1 MKKQSGKWVGAS
13 PARLRLI
20 VAIAFAAI
28 CIFFGVGNAATAG
41 LGFVAHA
48 QAQAQPPVPSGAQ
61 KEKTV
66 AQHATGAFDVKA
78 EAQGEPDKGDGS
90 TLGRYSL
97 EKQYH
102 GDLEGTAKATMLTA
116 GTEVKGSAGY
126 VAMERVTGT
135 LKGRSGSFVLQHSGT
150 MAHGESQLTIT
161 VVPDSGSGQLVGIS
175 GTMNIIITAGK
186 HSYEFDYT
194 LPPA

>member
-1 MKKQSGKWVGAS
+1 MKKKSGTGMRAS
-13 PARLRLI
+13 LARLVVI
-20 VAIAFAAI
+20 EVIALAAI
-28 CIFFGVGNAATAG
+28 SIFSVVGSGATAG
-41 LGFVAHA
+41 LGVVAHA
-48 QAQAQPPVPSGAQ
+48 QSQPPVSGVAQ

-66 AQHATGAFDVKA
+66 AEHAVGGFDVKA
-78 EAQGEPDKGDGS
+78 EPQGEADKAEGS

-97 EKQYH
+97 DKLYH

-116 GTEVKGSAGY
+116 GTDVKGSAGY

-150 MAHGESQLTIT
+150 MAHGESQLSIT
-161 VVPDSGSGQLVGIS
+161 VVPDSGTGQLAGIA
-175 GTMNIIITAGK
+175 GKMAIIIAEGK

-194 LPPA
+194 LPAPQ